1 MAKKLWIQKMHM
13 KKGALHAQM
22 HVPQGEKIPEDRL
35 RAAAAS
41 GGILGRRAR
50 LALTLKKMKR

>member
-1 MAKKLWIQKMHM
+1 MHM